1 MLYGIFRPAPGN
13 FLFFSFFARN
23 KIPAL
28 GGRFRKKNLF
38 AKIKIM
44 NKQNGETFA
53 QNRKNNKMKRTIL
66 AFTLLISVIF
76 PSYAAADDNTLSAKL
91 PGAAAAE
98 KSSIPSFAPSVRKQ
112 QPLLSDLKVGIEFL
126 GGVAFVSYD
135 MVFYNPAKTVTGGEL
150 VIPLKKNQNVSSV
163 AFEINGKM
171 REAVAV
177 EKGKAVRIFK
187 PAPKTD
193 SAEVPPEK
201 VSQKRFKTGTYS
213 FAPES
218 YGRIKITVEE
228 TMPLKDGGYVYDID
242 LSCAQKVNF
251 DLNIEIPSSM
261 IEGFPQVKTVFP
273 DLEFKKGNNV
283 LKASFSQKDYSPG
296 APLSLF
302 LPKKRDDPV
311 FTHKNGKETYF
322 YADLTVKPSSKN
334 KNFPKKAAV
343 IWDMSLSAGKRNIE
357 KELALLDAYFKK
369 IGDAEVEFAA
379 FNIKMTPFKKYTVER
394 GAWGELKKDILR
406 IICDG
411 ATRFDKVNLKNLE
424 ADEILLFTDGIS
436 TLGNTR
442 IDAGNIPAA
451 VISSCAEFNY
461 GALMGAALKSGGVFI
476 DLNSVSEKK
485 AARLLSKS
493 QLKLVSYSFDKNKI
507 KEIYPKAGTPVDGNF
522 VFSGILASSESEIT
536 LSFGYDKNN
545 IVFTKKIK
553 LSAGGDNPAVERL
566 WAARKI
572 KELELDAEK
581 NSAEILR
588 LAKKYSLISAQ
599 TSLAVLESAADYA
612 AFKVKPP
619 PEFADECKR
628 LEDLARSE
636 EKRKREAAVEDA
648 VLQAQDIK
656 DWWKHDYKPESAAE
670 TLVNKETAFVV
681 KPARIFAGTIP
692 AASEGEVKEPSAG
705 SKESESGGTVR
716 RDGVFPV
723 KTSFEQ
729 KEPFIKKESAEEFQN
744 IKIKARDPQAP
755 YMKIIKNSFDDEI
768 YSDYLKLKAGYGDM
782 PSFYFDIADEF
793 IRRKMK
799 DGAVTVLSNIAEIGV
814 DSPELLRA
822 AAYKLME
829 VKSYSYA
836 CDIFEKIVKIKPQDP
851 QSYRDLALAYQAD
864 KKYKKAL
871 EAFYKILAGDWDRFQ
886 SIKQIA
892 FVEMNNLISL
902 HPGIALSGIDK
913 RLVFAMPVDMRIVLS
928 WSADETDIDI
938 YVKEPS
944 GAHAS
949 YANRFTDSG
958 GRVSEDLTQGFG
970 PEEYMIKKAP
980 EGRYEI
986 FTDFCGDDKNSI
998 SGPTVLYL
1006 DIYTFYATKKQTHKR
1021 IMIRTDN
1028 VRQKDI
1034 IGTADFKRPSK

>member
-1 MLYGIFRPAPGN
+1 
-13 FLFFSFFARN
+13 
-23 KIPAL
+23 
-28 GGRFRKKNLF
+28 
-38 AKIKIM
+38 M
-44 NKQNGETFA
+44 NKQSGGSLS
-53 QNRKNNKMKRTIL
+53 QNRKNNKMKRIVL
-66 AFTLLISVIF
+66 AFTLSISVLS
-76 PSYAAADDNTLSAKL
+76 PSYAGADGNALSAQL
-91 PGAAAAE
+91 PGAAGAASEE
-98 KSSIPSFAPSVRKQ
+98 KSSIPFFVPSARQ
-112 QPLLSDLKVGIEFL
+112 QPPLLRDLKTGIEFL

-135 MVFYNPAKTVTGGEL
+135 MVFYNPAKTVTDGEL
-150 VIPLKKNQNVSSV
+150 VIPLKENQNVAAV

-171 REAVAV
+171 RDAVAV
-177 EKGKAVRIFK
+177 EKRKAVRIFK
-187 PAPKTD
+187 PAPQTD
-193 SAEVPPEK
+193 PGEALPEK
-201 VSQKRFKTGTYS
+201 VSRKRFKTGTYS

-218 YGRIKITVEE
+218 AGRIKITVEE
-228 TMPLKDGGYVYDID
+228 IMPVKDDGYVCDID
-242 LSCAQKVNF
+242 LSCAQKINF

-261 IEGFPQVKTVFP
+261 IEGFPAVKTAFP
-273 DLEFKKGNNV
+273 DLEFKRGNNV
-283 LKASFSQKDYSPG
+283 LKASVSRKDYFPG

-302 LPKKRDDPV
+302 LQRKRDDPV
-311 FTHKNGKETYF
+311 FTHTNGKETYF

-369 IGDAEVEFAA
+369 IGGAEVEFAA
-379 FNIKMTPFKKYTVER
+379 FNIKMTPFEKYTVAK
-394 GAWGELKKDILR
+394 GAWGELRKDILR
-406 IICDG
+406 IVCDG
-411 ATRFDKVNLKNLE
+411 ATRFDKVNLKNLK

-436 TLGNTR
+436 TLGDTR
-442 IDAGNIPAA
+442 LEAGNIPVA
-451 VISSCAEFNY
+451 VINSCAEFNY
-461 GALMGAALKSGGVFI
+461 GALMGTALKSGGVFI
-476 DLNSVSEKK
+476 DLNSVSGKK
-485 AARLLSKS
+485 AAQLLLKS
-493 QLKLVSYSFDKNKI
+493 RLKLVSYSFDKNKI
-507 KEIYPKAGTPVDGNF
+507 KEIYPKAGTPVEDSF
-522 VFSGILASSESEIT
+522 VFSGILASPESEIT

-545 IVFTKKIK
+545 IVFTRKIK

-572 KELELDAEK
+572 KELEFDADK

-599 TSLAVLESAADYA
+599 TSLMVLESAADYA

-619 PEFADECKR
+619 PEFADECKQ

-636 EKRKREAAVEDA
+636 EKKKKAAAVEDA

-670 TLVNKETAFVV
+670 TLVHKETAFGV
-681 KPARIFAGTIP
+681 KPARIFAGTLP
-692 AASEGEVKEPSAG
+692 AASEGEVKESSAR
-705 SKESESGGTVR
+705 SEEGGNGGPAP
-716 RDGVFPV
+716 RDGGVFPV
-723 KTSFEQ
+723 KTSLAQ
-729 KEPFIKKESAEEFQN
+729 KEPFMKKDSAEEFSD

-768 YSDYLKLKAGYGDM
+768 YSDYLKLKAGYGDI

-799 DGAVTVLSNIAEIGV
+799 DGAVTVLSNIAEIGI

-836 CDIFEKIVKIKPQDP
+836 SDIFEKIVKLRPQDP

-871 EAFYKILAGDWDRFQ
+871 DAFYKILTGDWDRFQ

-938 YVKEPS
+938 CVKEPS
-944 GAHAS
+944 GAQAS
-949 YANRFTDSG
+949 YANRFTSSG

-980 EGRYEI
+980 EGKYEI
-986 FTDFCGDDKNSI
+986 FTDFCGDDKNGI

-1006 DIYTFYATKKQTHKR
+1006 DIYAFYATKRQTHKR

-1028 VRQKDI
+1028 VKQKDI
-1034 IGTADFKRPSK
+1034 IGTADFKRPAK